1 MTNPTSERIDI
12 LIRLL
17 NEIEKSNAK
26 HNTVLSSNSEAEN
39 DNAVQGLMFDAVESV
54 AVQTEKSPHSVE
66 RTLNDI
72 ITGGDMRFNIVH
84 FCRNIT
90 DWLVTGD
97 KTEIKKILTYNTDEN
112 FKDADIQAIEEWY
125 SDKK

>member
-1 MTNPTSERIDI
+1 
-12 LIRLL
+12 
-17 NEIEKSNAK
+17 
-26 HNTVLSSNSEAEN
+26 
-39 DNAVQGLMFDAVESV
+39 MFDAVEAV

-84 FCRNIT
+84 FCHNIT

-97 KTEIKKILTYNTDEN
+97 RTEIKKILTYNTDEN
-112 FKDADIQAIEEWY
+112 FRNADSQAIEKWY
-125 SDKK
+125 SYKK